1 MKKYLPIYLYGTII
15 IIEGLFLLFSTDYSI
30 KMISLTSGIVL
41 ILGAVLAFFASFTT
55 SARPVQHK
63 YHKMHSIAMLIY
75 GLLLLVFCSSFER
88 FTSFTAFLLL
98 FYSFSEIIFC
108 NWLFNLS
115 QRTVF
120 KIIIIRFLLGL
131 AAGFGTIIALNFTSY
146 TLEVYGVLFLLVGIN
161 VLLYVPVMK
170 RNVFKELDFTVK

>member
-1 MKKYLPIYLYGTII
+1 
-15 IIEGLFLLFSTDYSI
+15 
-30 KMISLTSGIVL
+30 
-41 ILGAVLAFFASFTT
+41 
-55 SARPVQHK
+55 
-63 YHKMHSIAMLIY
+63 
-75 GLLLLVFCSSFER
+75 LLLVFCSSFER

-131 AAGFGTIIALNFTSY
+131 AAGFGTVIALNFTSY